1 MQFQIE
7 KLILWPKNQKYS
19 HKDIELNTNSV
30 NVITGDSR
38 TGKSAIIPIID
49 YCLASGECYI
59 PTQTIRNA
67 CSWFGVVIKLEKN
80 IVLLARREPGVQK
93 STSDMMFIQGEEIEI
108 PEIPEKNTNCQAVKR
123 FLDEYAR
130 LSFLETEDTYY
141 GSRPAFRD
149 LMSFCFQPQN
159 VVANA
164 NILFYK
170 TDKTKHRNK
179 LINIFPYVLGAIT
192 PEVLSARQE
201 LMDLQRKLKKKE
213 SDYEK
218 LCELTIR
225 WENEIKAWISVA
237 IELGLLEETSR
248 NLKCGKEFSY
258 TKDVM
263 NFNKL
268 IGEIEKKNEIE
279 NNFIVD
285 VYDCISMVYD
295 SGRLKYFSI
304 IKETESLMQN
314 VTIDL
319 DDTKSWIKGYG
330 DIQLS
335 AFIPLSYKGELSCM
349 LLIRQHNLSGA
360 YITFNQEMLLSDYF
374 VSESEFETKHNVGRY
389 EDEEE
394 MYMQIQNIRI
404 NLNAHTAHHVYKLF
418 EELKEEYYETRRQ
431 INSIL
436 GVEGLNKD
444 GDKYLLMTI
453 DTMEWEEILFF
464 ARNHD
469 WFQDGD
475 EIEWNIFN
483 NNGSTNSLILSPNVY
498 GTVRGNILAKI
509 SVYPNEFGNN
519 KLNLYWEPGFK
530 SNERCMDCFDNIV
543 KWKADYTEDWI
554 KNKLLEKAH
563 IYYEKFNGKPLFWQ
577 RIFG

>member
-1 MQFQIE
+1 MCKVTRESIKDSDINIKRVGNRLFEIAESIKINNKNNLTDINVICEEIFGQILNKLYDINLVSMSAE
-7 KLILWPKNQKYS
+7 VSGNFIAVDLVDYKKRIAYQVTSRCDRNKIKRTIQKFNDSELYNDIDELRFLIL
-19 HKDIELNTNSV
+19 NSV
-30 NVITGDSR
+30 EHNYNGADIIHL
-38 TGKSAIIPIID
+38 KS
-49 YCLASGECYI
+49 
-59 PTQTIRNA
+59 
-67 CSWFGVVIKLEKN
+67 
-80 IVLLARREPGVQK
+80 
-93 STSDMMFIQGEEIEI
+93 
-108 PEIPEKNTNCQAVKR
+108 
-123 FLDEYAR
+123 
-130 LSFLETEDTYY
+130 
-141 GSRPAFRD
+141 
-149 LMSFCFQPQN
+149 
-159 VVANA
+159 
-164 NILFYK
+164 
-170 TDKTKHRNK
+170 
-179 LINIFPYVLGAIT
+179 
-192 PEVLSARQE
+192 
-201 LMDLQRKLKKKE
+201 
-213 SDYEK
+213 
-218 LCELTIR
+218 
-225 WENEIKAWISVA
+225 
-237 IELGLLEETSR
+237 
-248 NLKCGKEFSY
+248 GKEFSY
-258 TKDVM
+258 TKDIM

-304 IKETESLMQN
+304 VKETESLMQN

-349 LLIRQHNLSGA
+349 LQIRQHNLSGA

-453 DTMEWEEILFF
+453 DTMKWEEILFF

-498 GTVRGNILAKI
+498 GTVRGDILAKI

>member
-1 MQFQIE
+1 MCKITRESIKDSDIDLKRVEKRLFEIAEAINVNNKNNLTDINVICEEIFGQILNKLYDINLVTMSAE
-7 KLILWPKNQKYS
+7 VSGNFIAVDLVDYRKRIAYQVTSQCDRNKIKRTIQKFNDSGLYNDIDELRFLILNSIEHNYNGV
-19 HKDIELNTNSV
+19 DIIQL
-30 NVITGDSR
+30 
-38 TGKSAIIPIID
+38 KS
-49 YCLASGECYI
+49 
-59 PTQTIRNA
+59 
-67 CSWFGVVIKLEKN
+67 
-80 IVLLARREPGVQK
+80 
-93 STSDMMFIQGEEIEI
+93 
-108 PEIPEKNTNCQAVKR
+108 
-123 FLDEYAR
+123 
-130 LSFLETEDTYY
+130 
-141 GSRPAFRD
+141 
-149 LMSFCFQPQN
+149 
-159 VVANA
+159 
-164 NILFYK
+164 
-170 TDKTKHRNK
+170 
-179 LINIFPYVLGAIT
+179 
-192 PEVLSARQE
+192 
-201 LMDLQRKLKKKE
+201 
-213 SDYEK
+213 
-218 LCELTIR
+218 
-225 WENEIKAWISVA
+225 
-237 IELGLLEETSR
+237 
-248 NLKCGKEFSY
+248 GKEFSY
-258 TKDVM
+258 KKNIM
-263 NFNKL
+263 NFKKL
-268 IGEIEKKNEIE
+268 IGEIEKKNEIK

-304 IKETESLMQN
+304 VKETELLMKN
-314 VTIDL
+314 TNIDL

-335 AFIPLSYKGELSCM
+335 AYIPLSYKGELSCM
-349 LLIRQHNLSGA
+349 LQIRQHNLSGA

-374 VSESEFETKHNVGRY
+374 VLEAEFETKHNVGRY

-453 DTMEWEEILFF
+453 DTMEWEKILFF

-498 GTVRGNILAKI
+498 GTVRGDILAKI

-519 KLNLYWEPGFK
+519 KLNLYWQPGFK

-543 KWKADYTEDWI
+543 KWKADYTADWI

-563 IYYEKFNGKPLFWQ
+563 IYYEKFNRKPSFWQ

>member
-1 MQFQIE
+1 
-7 KLILWPKNQKYS
+7 
-19 HKDIELNTNSV
+19 
-30 NVITGDSR
+30 
-38 TGKSAIIPIID
+38 
-49 YCLASGECYI
+49 
-59 PTQTIRNA
+59 
-67 CSWFGVVIKLEKN
+67 
-80 IVLLARREPGVQK
+80 
-93 STSDMMFIQGEEIEI
+93 
-108 PEIPEKNTNCQAVKR
+108 
-123 FLDEYAR
+123 
-130 LSFLETEDTYY
+130 
-141 GSRPAFRD
+141 
-149 LMSFCFQPQN
+149 
-159 VVANA
+159 
-164 NILFYK
+164 
-170 TDKTKHRNK
+170 
-179 LINIFPYVLGAIT
+179 
-192 PEVLSARQE
+192 
-201 LMDLQRKLKKKE
+201 
-213 SDYEK
+213 
-218 LCELTIR
+218 
-225 WENEIKAWISVA
+225 
-237 IELGLLEETSR
+237 
-248 NLKCGKEFSY
+248 
-258 TKDVM
+258 M

-268 IGEIEKKNEIE
+268 IGEIKKKNEIE

-304 IKETESLMQN
+304 VKETESLMQN

-349 LLIRQHNLSGA
+349 LQIRQHNLSGA

-498 GTVRGNILAKI
+498 GTVRGDILAKI

-554 KNKLLEKAH
+554 KNKLLERAH

>member
-1 MQFQIE
+1 MCKVTRESIKDSDINIKRVENRLFEIAESIKINNKNNLTDINVICEEIFGQILNKLYDINLVSMSAE
-7 KLILWPKNQKYS
+7 VSGNFIAVDLVDYKKRIAYQVTSRCDRNKIERTVQKFNDSELYNDIDELRFLIL
-19 HKDIELNTNSV
+19 NSV
-30 NVITGDSR
+30 EHNYNGADIIHL
-38 TGKSAIIPIID
+38 KS
-49 YCLASGECYI
+49 
-59 PTQTIRNA
+59 
-67 CSWFGVVIKLEKN
+67 
-80 IVLLARREPGVQK
+80 
-93 STSDMMFIQGEEIEI
+93 
-108 PEIPEKNTNCQAVKR
+108 
-123 FLDEYAR
+123 
-130 LSFLETEDTYY
+130 
-141 GSRPAFRD
+141 
-149 LMSFCFQPQN
+149 
-159 VVANA
+159 
-164 NILFYK
+164 
-170 TDKTKHRNK
+170 
-179 LINIFPYVLGAIT
+179 
-192 PEVLSARQE
+192 
-201 LMDLQRKLKKKE
+201 
-213 SDYEK
+213 
-218 LCELTIR
+218 
-225 WENEIKAWISVA
+225 
-237 IELGLLEETSR
+237 
-248 NLKCGKEFSY
+248 GKEFSY
-258 TKDVM
+258 TKDIM

-304 IKETESLMQN
+304 VKETESLMQN

-349 LLIRQHNLSGA
+349 LQIRQHNLSGA

-431 INSIL
+431 INRIL

-498 GTVRGNILAKI
+498 GTVRGDILAKI
-509 SVYPNEFGNN
+509 SVYPNEFGDN

-563 IYYEKFNGKPLFWQ
+563 IYYEKFNGKPHFWQ